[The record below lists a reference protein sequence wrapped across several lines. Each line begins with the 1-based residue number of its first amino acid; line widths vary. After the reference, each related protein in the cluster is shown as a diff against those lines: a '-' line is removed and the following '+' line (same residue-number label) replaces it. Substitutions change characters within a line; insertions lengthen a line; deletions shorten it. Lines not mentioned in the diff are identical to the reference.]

1 MLKVE
6 THENHQVLRSFAGM
20 GRFIAPFFCTALFL
34 FHNSMIFAQWEFC
47 LDEKTDSCLVF
58 QERAQ
63 RDSCAQEWHQQALLN
78 GHLASFIQEVDS
90 AHWKSY
96 LSEKQEFNSITN
108 LDSLLILGG
117 FDRREGRS
125 LKENSLSYEVVAEIA
140 ERFLQIQENRGYP
153 FARCA
158 FEPEMSSDGISLKL
172 KVNRGPRVSID
183 SLILKSK
190 TGIRAAL
197 VEKLLL
203 IKKGDPYNEQQ
214 LLSIPERINKIPY
227 LKNTQAPQITFSEKG
242 AKVYL
247 FVEKN
252 AANRFDGMI
261 GFQPDPSTD
270 GTIITGDINLD
281 LQNTLQQGERLQFQW
296 RRLQSEVQELDIG
309 IQFPYLLQTSL
320 GLRGEIEIYRRDST
334 FSTTRLRGEVVLLGG
349 FEKEIGGFVERW
361 NSNQLGSTLGIE
373 DISITRYGLRSKFI
387 ELDHRLNPLNGIE
400 LEMEGS
406 AGIKTRK
413 TFDEFQEAQSI
424 ESTQIASKIE
434 LKWHKGIIGNLG
446 IGGRIIGEK
455 KWDESLLTNE
465 FFRIGGL
472 NSLRGFNEEGIF
484 TPAYAIASLHLKYRL
499 DTNSGAFVFFDQG
512 WTDGDEFNPDDRPY
526 GFGAGVNFGTKN
538 GVFSLVYA
546 LGSQFNQAI
555 LLREAKIHFGFVN
568 LF

>member
-1 MLKVE
+1 MLA
-6 THENHQVLRSFAGM
+6 THEKHEVLRSFAGM
-20 GRFIAPFFCTALFL
+20 GRFLIPFFCILISL
-34 FHNSMIFAQWEFC
+34 FHNSSSFAQWEFC
-47 LDEKTDSCLVF
+47 LDDKNDSCLVF
-58 QERAQ
+58 QERHQ
-63 RDSCAQEWHQQALLN
+63 RDSCARVWHQQALLS

-90 AHWKSY
+90 THWKSY
-96 LSEKQEFNSITN
+96 LSEKQEFTSITN
-108 LDSLLILGG
+108 LDSLLTLGG
-117 FDRREGRS
+117 FDRRES
-125 LKENSLSYEVVAEIA
+125 KILKDNSLPYEVVAEIA
-140 ERFLQIQENRGYP
+140 ERFLQTQDNRGYP

-158 FEPEMSSDGISLKL
+158 FEPEMSSAGISLRL
-172 KVNRGPRVSID
+172 KINRGPRVSID

-214 LLSIPERINKIPY
+214 LLRIPERINKIPY
-227 LKNTQAPQITFSEKG
+227 LKSTQAPQITFSQKG

-261 GFQPDPSTD
+261 GFQPDPSTE

-320 GLRGEIEIYRRDST
+320 GLGGEIEIYRRDST

-361 NSNQLGSTLGIE
+361 NSNQLGTSLGVE

-400 LEMEGS
+400 LEIEGS

>member
-1 MLKVE
+1 MRE
-6 THENHQVLRSFAGM
+6 VLRSFARM
-20 GRFIAPFFCTALFL
+20 GRLSLPLFCFFFLLFQHL
-34 FHNSMIFAQWEFC
+34 QVEAQWEFC
-47 LDEKTDSCLVF
+47 LSHAGDSCLVF
-58 QERAQ
+58 QQRAQ
-63 RDSCAQEWHQQALLN
+63 RDSTARAWHRQALLD

-90 AHWKSY
+90 AHWSSY
-96 LSEKQEFNSITN
+96 LSEKHEFSSILN
-108 LDSLLILGG
+108 LDSLFALSE
-117 FDRREGRS
+117 FDRKEIKTLRENA
-125 LKENSLSYEVVAEIA
+125 LPYEVIAEIA
-140 ERFLQIQENRGYP
+140 ERFLQTQENRGYP

-158 FEPEMSSDGISLKL
+158 FQPKMSPKGIALEL
-172 KVNRGPRVSID
+172 QLNRGPRVVID
-183 SLILKSK
+183 SLIIKSK

-203 IKKGDPYNEQQ
+203 LQQGDPYNERQ
-214 LLSIPERINKIPY
+214 LKLIPDRINKIPY
-227 LKNTQAPQITFSEKG
+227 LKSTQSPQITFSEKG

-261 GFQPDPSTD
+261 GFQPDPSTE

-296 RRLQSEVQELDIG
+296 RRMQSEVQELDIG
-309 IQFPYLLQTSL
+309 LQFPYLAQTSL
-320 GLRGEIEIYRRDST
+320 GLGGELEIYRRDST
-334 FSTTRLRGEVVLLGG
+334 FSTTRLRGEVILLGG

-361 NSNQLGSTLGIE
+361 NSNQLGNTIGVE

-400 LEMEGS
+400 LEVEGS

-424 ESTQIASKIE
+424 ESTQIATKIE
-434 LKWHKGIIGNLG
+434 LKWHKSIFGNLG
-446 IGGRIIGEK
+446 IGGRLIGEK
-455 KWDESLLTNE
+455 KWDERLLTNE

-499 DTNSGAFVFFDQG
+499 DTNSGAFLFFDQG
-512 WTDGDEFNPDDRPY
+512 WTDGDEFIPDDRPY